1 MYCHHDRDNCS
12 LTVLFL
18 QLSLASRPSAASTW
32 FEIWGSWIQV
42 KKIPIFQGNFR
53 KFSIYMGNF
62 TKNRFSQAKI
72 SNDRFLVINSKMS
85 VYRYKISHL
94 QLRLGK
100 KSPQPKIGRS
110 RSLTSPGLTHATI
123 IFISIDIVIVYQSCF
138 VSDCRD
144 VLVASVFVPSIVT
157 VFYKSDAR
165 SCTSLSI
172 LYVAFASLKYLYRLL
187 SN

>member
-1 MYCHHDRDNCS
+1 
-12 LTVLFL
+12 
-18 QLSLASRPSAASTW
+18 
-32 FEIWGSWIQV
+32 
-42 KKIPIFQGNFR
+42 
-53 KFSIYMGNF
+53 
-62 TKNRFSQAKI
+62 
-72 SNDRFLVINSKMS
+72 MS

-144 VLVASVFVPSIVT
+144 VLFASVFVPSIVT

-172 LYVAFASLKYLYRLL
+172 LYAAFASLKYLYRLL
-187 SN
+187 SNWAFLMGYSSCLRISRLASEPHATSYSSVLLCFIQQHTLLFDHFHHSFPWEILVHVYEL